1 MEKLLSYNSSLLV
14 IYFIMKEHVLSLN
27 IYRTIIIFSLI
38 SFILI
43 INYNVFPQDNN
54 GKYTIVI
61 HGGAGYFPKDSP
73 EQLKQQYINSLT
85 EVLNIGKDILA
96 NGGTSLDAVE
106 KVINY
111 LEDNILFNAGKGAV
125 FTLEGK
131 HELDASIMQGKDL
144 SSGAVAG
151 VTIIKNPISL
161 ARIVMEK
168 TDHILFAAKGAD
180 DLGIQ
185 FGVDIVPNSYFHD
198 STNFIKWIQT
208 KLPVQQGET
217 VGCVAL
223 DLYGNITAGTS
234 TGGRQNKMPGRVGD
248 SPLINAGT
256 YANNKTCAVSATG
269 IGELFIRNTVAFNIS
284 ALMKYKGYTLKQ
296 ACDEIIY
303 NQLPEGSGG
312 IIALDK
318 DGNFEMPFN
327 TVSMMRAVA
336 NSNGVFK
343 VEIWK

>member
-1 MEKLLSYNSSLLV
+1 MYRLNKYLLNLL
-14 IYFIMKEHVLSLN
+14 
-27 IYRTIIIFSLI
+27 
-38 SFILI
+38 ILFFFASQI
-43 INYNVFPQDNN
+43 VSNLCAQTLN

-61 HGGAGYFPKDSP
+61 HGGAGYFPKESP
-73 EQLKQQYINSLT
+73 EELKQQYISALT
-85 EVLNIGKDILA
+85 EALNTGKNILA
-96 NGGTSLDAVE
+96 NGGSSIDAVE

-111 LEDNILFNAGKGAV
+111 LEDNILFNAGRGAV
-125 FTLEGK
+125 FTSEGK

-161 ARIVMEK
+161 ARLVMEK
-168 TDHILFAAKGAD
+168 TDHVLFAGIGAD
-180 DLGIQ
+180 DLGIK

-198 STNFIKWIQT
+198 STNYLKWLQT
-208 KLPVQQGET
+208 KLPKQQGET

-223 DLYGNITAGTS
+223 DQYGNITAGTS

-256 YANNKTCAVSATG
+256 YANNKTCGISATG
-269 IGELFIRNTVAFNIS
+269 WGELFIKNTIAFNIS
-284 ALMKYKGYTLKQ
+284 ALMEYKGYSLKQ
-296 ACDEIIY
+296 ACDEMIF
-303 NQLPEGSGG
+303 NRLPEGSGG
-312 IIALDK
+312 LIALDK

-336 NSNGVFK
+336 NSNGEFK